1 MMSNN
6 VTLVTYPEGTFLKSY
21 NTFVAVKPTAE
32 LADDMVTEK
41 FHSKTTSRHIN
52 EFFGGAEKAAKVEKV
67 PQSDMDTFGNYV
79 EEYSKLSKEEQIHY
93 EYNTRNFA
101 KRLAQ

>member
-1 MMSNN
+1 MSKN
-6 VTLVTYPEGTFLKSY
+6 VTLIEYPEATILKSY
-21 NTFVAVKPTAE
+21 DTFVAVKRSA
-32 LADDMVTEK
+32 AGDMVTEQ
-41 FHSKTTSRHIN
+41 HYSKTTTRQIN
-52 EFFGGAEKAAKVEKV
+52 EFFGGAEEAAKVEKV
-67 PQSDMDTFGNYV
+67 PQSDMDTFGKFV

>member
-1 MMSNN
+1 MSKN

-21 NTFVAVKPTAE
+21 DTFVAVKPTAE

-52 EFFGGAEKAAKVEKV
+52 EFFGGAEKAAKVMKVSQKTMDSVAKFIEK
-67 PQSDMDTFGNYV
+67 
-79 EEYSKLSKEEQIHY
+79 
-93 EYNTRNFA
+93 YNSRGEN
-101 KRLAQ
+101 K